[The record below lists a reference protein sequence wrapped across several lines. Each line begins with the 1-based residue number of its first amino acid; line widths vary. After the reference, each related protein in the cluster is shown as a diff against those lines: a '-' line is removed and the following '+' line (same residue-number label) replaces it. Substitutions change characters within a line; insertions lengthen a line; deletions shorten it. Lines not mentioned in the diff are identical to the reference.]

1 MLIKLQA
8 SNGYCFYEKQRQY
21 RNKKIVKSD
30 EPFLRRR
37 IEKFS
42 KVFYFS

>member
-1 MLIKLQA
+1 MLSKLKA
-8 SNGYCFYEKQRQY
+8 SNGYFFYEKQSQY
-21 RNKKIVKSD
+21 RNKKIVMAD

-37 IEKFS
+37 SEKFS